1 MERPTHPTTA
11 DLAELLFTSPLQAS
25 EAPDACQV
33 RTAVEQCL
41 RNWGEDGGACT
52 ACVAQEAGD
61 HPDDFV
67 RRMHWA
73 LAMIE
78 SAYGAQPA

>member
-1 MERPTHPTTA
+1 MERPTHPATA
-11 DLAELLFTSPLQAS
+11 DLAELLFISPLQAS
-25 EAPDACQV
+25 ETPDACQV
-33 RTAVEQCL
+33 RRAVEQCL
-41 RNWGEDGGACT
+41 RDRGADEHARI

-67 RRMHWA
+67 RRMHWV

-78 SAYGAQPA
+78 SAYGTQPA